1 MAKKLKPILLPNR
14 YGDKNYLIPLC
25 ERKDDVITKGT
36 YKFEGDKNAGNT
48 MRFILGEDN
57 KSIEA
62 FDPSGGPM
70 LGIGDEVRPGEKI
83 TGIVFKKGE
92 GLIIYTTID

>member
-1 MAKKLKPILLPNR
+1 MAKKIKPILLPNR
-14 YGDKNYLIPLC
+14 YGDKNYLVPLQ
-25 ERKDDVITKGT
+25 EWKGDAITKGA
-36 YKFEGDKNAGNT
+36 YKFEGDKNAGDT

-70 LGIGDEVRPGEKI
+70 LGIGDEVKPGEKI